1 MRIGELRHRVTIQRL
16 NRVPD
21 GMGGYEEQWQDV
33 VSLWAK
39 VEPLKGRERFVA
51 QQAQSEVTHRITT
64 RYYSGIEP
72 QMRVV
77 YRNRNFDIEV
87 VINVDEKN
95 EWLELQCVEVQE

>member
-1 MRIGELRHRVTIQRL
+1 MKIGELRHRITIQQLSRI
-16 NRVPD
+16 PD
-21 GMGGYEEQWQDV
+21 DMGGYEEQWQDV

-39 VEPLKGRERFVA
+39 IEPLRGRERFVA
-51 QQAQSEVTHRITT
+51 QQAQSEVTHRVIT
-64 RYYSGIEP
+64 RYYSGIKP

-77 YRNRNFDIEV
+77 YGSRSFDIEA